1 MQEFTTPESLQ
12 DAKQLLST
20 TGFATSGTWYHGTAS
35 GLVESIQ
42 TNGLIGSG
50 DAEGLEKHMETL
62 STIGHEATGHKDP
75 LFVTQSKELAYFWA
89 NRTAHNRNLYFQK
102 DEQPVVLELNL
113 PDELQEKVTTDA
125 GGAALVLEPGNL
137 YILWLE
143 NLYKNL
149 GFELVKPNPFS
160 CDRMDYQNFL
170 GLSYLND
177 FVPAEYVKVLG
188 H

>member
-1 MQEFTTPESLQ
+1 MQEFTTPDFLQ
-12 DAKQLLST
+12 DAKQLLSA
-20 TGFATSGTWYHGTAS
+20 TGFATDGTWYHGTAS

-42 TNGLIGSG
+42 ANGLIGSG
-50 DAEGLEKHMETL
+50 DAEGLEKHLQTL
-62 STIGHEATGHKDP
+62 STIGHEASSHKDP

-102 DEQPVVLELNL
+102 DEKPVVFELNL
-113 PDELQEKVTTDA
+113 PEELQAKVITDA

-143 NLYKNL
+143 DLYKNL
-149 GFELVKPNPFS
+149 GFELTKPDPFS

-170 GLSYLND
+170 GLSYINEA
-177 FVPAEYVKVLG
+177 VPAEFVKLLG
-188 H
+188 